1 VSDLA
6 QHYLVKAGITAIRR
20 VRKSDNNR
28 IARACGATIVARTD
42 EIQEK
47 DIGTGCGL
55 FEVKKLGD
63 EYFTFLTECDNPK
76 VGNSVAVHVHS
87 RARSHLSGRIAR
99 GSSRSCI
106 PCAELRVPA
115 PDLKLVAVRDFCTWD
130 RMRAKS
136 YGFISNF
143 QSSFVVLYFSFLFFS
158 CFEIDPS
165 SSFSSPIS
173 PICVRRPAPSCC
185 GDRRWTC

>member
-1 VSDLA
+1 LIFDGLWFAGVSDLA

-76 VGNSVAVHVHS
+76 VGDSVAVHVHS
-87 RARSHLSGRIAR
+87 RARSHPSSRIAVEAQGR
-99 GSSRSCI
+99 THPLRRTA
-106 PCAELRVPA
+106 CALHQIV
-115 PDLKLVAVRDFCTWD
+115 
-130 RMRAKS
+130 S
-136 YGFISNF
+136 
-143 QSSFVVLYFSFLFFS
+143 
-158 CFEIDPS
+158 
-165 SSFSSPIS
+165 
-173 PICVRRPAPSCC
+173 
-185 GDRRWTC
+185 